1 MSFDVTWSISA
12 RCIILLAPFVH
23 CQCCHVRYC
32 ASVRLSLRVLKAKY
46 LQKKGY
52 LREQHGKLQKM
63 RTAISQKEQELDEK
77 NEERSSSFSSGSP
90 LVPPSDSDSESG
102 DSCGMESGARF
113 SVSLW
118 SLCFVEQ
125 SFVCRPRIAAPT

>member
-1 MSFDVTWSISA
+1 MLYGAYRPDVSSCWLLSFIVNVAMSATG
-12 RCIILLAPFVH
+12 
-23 CQCCHVRYC
+23 

-77 NEERSSSFSSGSP
+77 NAERSSSFSSGSP

-125 SFVCRPRIAAPT
+125 SFVCRPRIASPT